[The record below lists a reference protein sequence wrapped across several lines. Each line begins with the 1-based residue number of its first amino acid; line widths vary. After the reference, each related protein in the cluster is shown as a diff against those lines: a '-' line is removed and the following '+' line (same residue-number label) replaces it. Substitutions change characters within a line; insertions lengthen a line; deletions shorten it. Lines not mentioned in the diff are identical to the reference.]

1 MRGDWLK
8 LHRALLDSA
17 VMRDAEL
24 CRLWVWCLLRSNWN
38 AQQWVDG
45 STIDAGCFVMC
56 YRKAAEQL
64 HSERTAIQ
72 RGLRRLELLGNLKVH
87 ARKRYT
93 MVEVLNWEKYQSDD
107 VQSDEATPERL
118 TKTRRKVRRSL
129 QQSSVLAAETCDD
142 DNNASATVY
151 TSETRESATNLRR
164 TCDDL
169 FASQVDAAA
178 VVEGGDAEQVATNL
192 RRTCDTDATQVRQI
206 EEGKNTDSDSKESS
220 SVEHAATTP
229 KPDVRPEL
237 PEHLRTLAFWAA
249 WADFTQMRRERR
261 KPVTPT
267 SAKLLV
273 SKLARVP
280 VGVAI
285 AALNDST
292 ANGWLGV
299 FTERHEQG
307 ASHARP
313 TGTNGQQQRRGT
325 SAAAGTTTAA
335 AVAAE
340 RANCKFGG

>member
-8 LHRALLDSA
+8 LHRGLLDSA

-24 CRLWVWCLLRSNWN
+24 CRLWVWCLLRANWN
-38 AQQWVDG
+38 AQQWIDG
-45 STIDAGCFVMC
+45 STVDAGCFVMC

-72 RGLRRLELLGNLKVH
+72 RGLRRLELLGNVRVH
-87 ARKRYT
+87 ARKRFT
-93 MVEVLNWEKYQSDD
+93 LVEVLNWEKYQNDEPT
-107 VQSDEATPERL
+107 SDEATSEAP
-118 TKTRRKVRRSL
+118 TKTRRKLRRTL
-129 QQSSVLAAETCDD
+129 QQSSVVGDATCEDGD
-142 DNNASATVY
+142 NASATIY
-151 TSETRESATNLRR
+151 ASKTQKSATNLRR
-164 TCDDL
+164 
-169 FASQVDAAA
+169 S
-178 VVEGGDAEQVATNL
+178 
-192 RRTCDTDATQVRQI
+192 CDTDATQVRQI

-220 SVEHAATTP
+220 SDAHAATTP

-237 PEHLRTLAFWAA
+237 PEHLRTLGFWAA

-261 KPVTPT
+261 KPLTPT

-273 SKLARVP
+273 KKLERVP
-280 VGVAI
+280 VEVAI
-285 AALNDST
+285 AALNDSA

-307 ASHARP
+307 ANHARAN
-313 TGTNGQQQRRGT
+313 GANGQQQRRST